1 MWGCVGHGKDF
12 RVCPKWICETSEG
25 SQVGEWQNV
34 PLAAPWG
41 MDYEVA
47 RIAVRLIRVTSSP
60 GERRA
65 LGNEEKWMHSRYILE
80 AS

>member
-12 RVCPKWICETSEG
+12 RVCPKWISETCKGSE
-25 SQVGEWQNV
+25 VEEWQNV
-34 PLAAPWG
+34 PLAARWG